1 MGLFLLLSFLC
12 SFLCLPL
19 PGKAGPLAALG
30 KDKRWFPL
38 PGPCLEEHVHTAN
51 QAVSALF
58 SLQHPLVGAPD
69 ISQNLHRT

>member
-12 SFLCLPL
+12 RFFCLRL
-19 PGKAGPLAALG
+19 PGKAGPLETPG

-38 PGPCLEEHVHTAN
+38 TGPCLEGRVHTAN
-51 QAVSALF
+51 QAVNMLF
-58 SLQHPLVGAPD
+58 SLQHPLLGAPD